1 MTLYA
6 LTPAPDGA
14 TTKFSAPVAVS
25 PNGQLFGNGELQSHL
40 QPSLDYMF
48 SGQLIVFFSPPLL
61 GDTLVLYS

>member
-1 MTLYA
+1 
-6 LTPAPDGA
+6 
-14 TTKFSAPVAVS
+14 VS

-40 QPSLDYMF
+40 QPSPDYMF